1 MDKLFVEC
9 INKSENVESFLVWN
23 LINCIKDTKYIE
35 FTIGEI
41 YELVFWDTMLRDYI
55 ISMPTMQLVF
65 IKYGDNVV
73 NLMIEYLKQS
83 KKDYNLRNEE
93 DKEVLK
99 VILDNL

>member
-1 MDKLFVEC
+1 
-9 INKSENVESFLVWN
+9 
-23 LINCIKDTKYIE
+23 
-35 FTIGEI
+35 
-41 YELVFWDTMLRDYI
+41 MLRDYI